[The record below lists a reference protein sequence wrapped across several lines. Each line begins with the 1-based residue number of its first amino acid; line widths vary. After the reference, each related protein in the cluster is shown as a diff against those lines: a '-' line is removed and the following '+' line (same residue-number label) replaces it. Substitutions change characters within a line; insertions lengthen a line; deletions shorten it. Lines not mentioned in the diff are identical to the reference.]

1 MSLIRSIAD
10 IEEGVAALALKE
22 ARFATIAAK
31 GMPPLR
37 RSPGGFATLI
47 EIVVEQMI
55 SLKAAEAI
63 LHRLRRTF
71 EPFDAE
77 LIHESPVEQLREL
90 GLSLAKARSVKA
102 IAQEIV
108 EGMLNFN
115 ELEGLSDDEAHRRLT
130 RLRGIGA
137 WSADIY
143 LLSAL
148 GRRDVWPSADVAL
161 RSAVQQVFELKKRP
175 NVAMM
180 DDLAEP
186 WRPWRAVAARL
197 LWTHYRR
204 VRGLAQAG

>member
-1 MSLIRSIAD
+1 MRLIRSIAD

-22 ARFATIAAK
+22 ARFAAIAAK

-55 SLKAAEAI
+55 SLKAAAAI
-63 LHRLRRTF
+63 LHRLRRAF
-71 EPFDAE
+71 EPFQAE
-77 LIHESPVEQLREL
+77 AIHESPVEQLMEL

-102 IAQEIV
+102 IAQEVV
-108 EGMLNFN
+108 EGMLNFT
-115 ELEGLSDDEAHRRLT
+115 ELEQLDDDDAHRRL
-130 RLRGIGA
+130 RKLRGIGA

-161 RSAVQQVFELKKRP
+161 RSAAQGIFELTRRP
-175 NVAMM
+175 DVRMM

-197 LWTHYRR
+197 LWAHYRH
-204 VRGLAQAG
+204 VKGLEAG